1 MVRQMKVRL
10 LTALGIAIFG
20 IPLLIFSDYII
31 YTVALGVLS
40 GIAAWEMLRVFGMQ
54 KRYAVSV
61 PSILLSALMPL
72 FAFDYFIPAGKQ
84 TTYILIMALAVFA
97 YLLYLAFVSVF
108 SRGTLGYKNVAAVF
122 MSVAYVSVSF
132 TSLALVR
139 YMANGVYLFE
149 MVFIGAW
156 VSDSFAY
163 FTGRLLG
170 KHKLAPE
177 LSPKKTVEGSVG
189 GIVFTVLAFILYG
202 LIIESF
208 FKLEANY
215 LILAVTGLI
224 LSAVGQVGDL
234 WASLI
239 KREFGVKDYSRI
251 LPGHGGI
258 MDRFDSILVV
268 STALMIICL
277 LFPPFA

>member
-1 MVRQMKVRL
+1 MKVRL
-10 LTALGIAIFG
+10 LTALGIAVFG
-20 IPLLIFSDYII
+20 IPLLIFSEYVI
-31 YTVALGVLS
+31 YSIALGLLS
-40 GIAAWEMLRVFGMQ
+40 GLAAWELLRVLGMH
-54 KRYAVSV
+54 KKYAVSV
-61 PSILLSALMPL
+61 PSIMLSALMPL
-72 FAFDYFIPAGKQ
+72 FAYDYFIPAQKQ
-84 TTYILIMALAVFA
+84 TVYILIMALAIFA

-108 SRGTLGYKNVAAVF
+108 SRGTLGYKNVASVF
-122 MSVAYVSVSF
+122 MAVTYVSVSF

-139 YMANGVYLFE
+139 YMTNGVYLFE
-149 MVFIGAW
+149 MIFIGAW
-156 VSDSFAY
+156 VCDSFAY
-163 FTGRLLG
+163 FTGRLFG

-177 LSPKKTVEGSVG
+177 LSPKKTVEGAVG
-189 GIVFTVLAFILYG
+189 GIVFTVLAFMLYG

-208 FKLEANY
+208 FGLSVNY

-224 LSAVGQVGDL
+224 LSVVGQVGDL

-239 KREFGVKDYSRI
+239 KREYGVKDYSRI

-268 STALMIICL
+268 STTLLIICL